1 MSGISNTQIEKA
13 FREIDDPDLLENF
26 VGVFPSNYL
35 NNFVN
40 HTAMINNSGKYPFI
54 IANTD
59 DNKKEGTHR
68 WSILDSEPRTGIF
81 FFDSYSLDGLKQFI
95 IQDDKEIIDKILI

>member
-13 FREIDDPDLLENF
+13 FREIHDPDLLENF

-54 IANTD
+54 IAD

-68 WSILDSEPRTGIF
+68 WSILDIEPRTGIF
-81 FFDSYSLDGLKQFI
+81 FL
-95 IQDDKEIIDKILI
+95 